1 MKGQILYFFCILIL
15 TGCFGPVKKDSKFDF
30 TGPRDPSLI
39 RGFNYTP
46 ANVAAPRYHTDTCV
60 KYDSTSIEFD
70 LDLAKSLNLNQVRVF
85 VPYAV
90 YTEDKEAL
98 PAKLKHFVQA
108 CDKRGIGV
116 MSVVGSGP
124 LPFMSSIQTLR

>member
-1 MKGQILYFFCILIL
+1 MKKLCINYLILFILIL
-15 TGCFGPVKKDSKFDF
+15 TGCTCSDKKNSKFDF
-30 TGPRDPSLI
+30 TGPRDPALI

-46 ANVAAPRYHTDTCV
+46 ANVAAPRHHTDTWV

-98 PAKLKHFVQA
+98 PAKLKHFVRA
-108 CDKRGIGV
+108 CARGELV
-116 MSVVGSGP
+116 LCLWSEAGP
-124 LPFMSSIQTLR
+124 G